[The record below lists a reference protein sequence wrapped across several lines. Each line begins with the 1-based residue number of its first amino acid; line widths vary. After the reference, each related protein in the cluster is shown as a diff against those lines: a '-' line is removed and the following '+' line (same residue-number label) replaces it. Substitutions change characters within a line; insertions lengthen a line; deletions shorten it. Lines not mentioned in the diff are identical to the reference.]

1 MKCYLDSLTGS
12 LKALQL
18 RVSST
23 ESTLEW
29 FLLIV
34 SSVITCVHCSSC
46 FIIALL
52 GFSENGSSLL
62 PRDLLIEDL
71 CICVWGWGR
80 GGWSDGELFFIFS
93 FATSIWGGDI
103 GGQPE
108 INLIALW
115 WQRIKEGLGLQ
126 SVV

>member
-80 GGWSDGELFFIFS
+80 GG
-93 FATSIWGGDI
+93 
-103 GGQPE
+103 
-108 INLIALW
+108 
-115 WQRIKEGLGLQ
+115 
-126 SVV
+126 